1 DNPRPTVTLSGLFS
15 VNAGPDAME
24 RRIEELCAEADA
36 AVEAGVVFII
46 LSDRD
51 STADLAPI
59 PSLLLTSALHHHLVR
74 QRTRTRVSIVV
85 EAGDVREVH
94 HVATLVSFGAS
105 AVNPYL
111 VMETAE

>member
-1 DNPRPTVTLSGLFS
+1 SAHIMISRPVIDNDELAAIAHVQGAHLGVDNPRPTGTLSGLFS

-36 AVEAGVVFII
+36 AVEAGAVFII

-59 PSLLLTSALHHHLVR
+59 PSLLLTSALHHHLAR
-74 QRTRTRVSIVV
+74 HR
-85 EAGDVREVH
+85 
-94 HVATLVSFGAS
+94 
-105 AVNPYL
+105 
-111 VMETAE
+111 